1 MPTIRNMVFSRSDH
15 KHLFIFSTRLEGSNT
30 SVYSDKTLNSKVHL
44 VGFFCTQRRH
54 PFKLLRFVFATQPVL
69 LRFSFCISKLI
80 SLCFSNCWSPTLW
93 LDTFCFSIWVSS
105 CWLHILRQN
114 IFRILIEVTS
124 AKSQKWWF
132 WDPFRISMGSKSAL
146 GAPFGGANFTKNPVL
161 VPNFSVP
168 EPRWSVREPSF
179 FFLFF

>member
-69 LRFSFCISKLI
+69 LPFSFCISKLI

-124 AKSQKWWF
+124 KQVNLLLK
-132 WDPFRISMGSKSAL
+132 IS
-146 GAPFGGANFTKNPVL
+146 APRRETVYYKTRVKTVFTLWCKN
-161 VPNFSVP
+161 
-168 EPRWSVREPSF
+168 
-179 FFLFF
+179 